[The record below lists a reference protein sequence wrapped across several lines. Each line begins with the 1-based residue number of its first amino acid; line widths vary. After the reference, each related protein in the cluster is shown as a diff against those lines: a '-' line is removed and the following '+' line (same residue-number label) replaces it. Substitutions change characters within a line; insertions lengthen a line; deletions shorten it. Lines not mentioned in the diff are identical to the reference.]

1 MILCDREMNAALDGG
16 AIHIIPRPNE
26 EFFSSTALDLTLG
39 KTIYIWR
46 PPESHPTGKPT
57 CLYPASADFNIKDLM
72 EGGTWADRQE
82 IPPDGFPFVTRGQFI
97 LAYTKERIC
106 LPHTS
111 RIAARV
117 EGKSSLARLGIG
129 VHVTAPTIHAG
140 FGYNREK
147 EAEDT
152 AQPIQLEM
160 FNLSG
165 LPVVLEVGMRIC
177 QLILEEVR
185 EVPNKAYAGQFT
197 VQPIFAVPAKPAKR
211 TRRG

>member
-1 MILCDREMNAALDGG
+1 MILCDREIKAALG
-16 AIHIIPRPNE
+16 AKSIYIFDPPSAE
-26 EFFSSTALDLTLG
+26 MYASTAVDLTLD
-39 KTIYIWR
+39 KRVLVWAPK
-46 PPESHPTGKPT
+46 PPAPSDRQRICPNQEG
-57 CLYPASADFNIKDLM
+57 FNIKQLM
-72 EGGTWADRQE
+72 QDPQWARKEE
-82 IPPDGFPFVTRGQFI
+82 IGPAGFEFGVKGQFI
-97 LAYTKERIC
+97 LVYTRERIS

-140 FGYNREK
+140 FGYNADEK
-147 EAEDT
+147 PRKS
-152 AQPIQLEM
+152 AQPLQLEM

-185 EVPNKAYAGQFT
+185 EVPSRPYEGVFT
-197 VQPIFAVPAKPAKR
+197 EQPDFGRPNQPR
-211 TRRG
+211 RRGHG